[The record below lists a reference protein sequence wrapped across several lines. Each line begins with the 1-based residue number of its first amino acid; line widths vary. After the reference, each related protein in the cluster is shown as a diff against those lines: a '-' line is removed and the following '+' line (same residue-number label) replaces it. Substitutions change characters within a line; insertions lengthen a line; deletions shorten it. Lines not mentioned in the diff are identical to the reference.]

1 MPIKIFVEA
10 NEAQIGKMSSE
21 SDQRYAMMDEKK
33 RKRMISNRE
42 SARRSRMKK
51 QKQMQDL
58 TDEISRLEVA
68 NNNVVSKIDE
78 ITEKYTVC
86 GAENNVLRAQAMEL
100 TERLRLLSSV
110 IKKREMDVNGNQLPN
125 LLLKPRQISCS
136 MQQPFPASSGLFR
149 F

>member
-10 NEAQIGKMSSE
+10 NEAQIGMMSSE
-21 SDQRYAMMDEKK
+21 IDQRYAMMDEKK

-78 ITEKYTVC
+78 ITEKYTSC
-86 GAENNVLRAQAMEL
+86 GAENDVLRAQAMEL

-136 MQQPFPASSGLFR
+136 MQQPISASSGLFW